1 MVDFSKVSGQTPS
14 APPII
19 LQLADNKPNNMHRLA
34 NFNDK
39 PDSFDKKKEHKR
51 GVFVDPNDKF
61 EMANRPPKEFENQTL
76 GAKYNPKEVKKFG
89 EEALK
94 WGKRVWAGLEFY
106 DTVDG
111 YKERLSKDDDT
122 KAQA

>member
-1 MVDFSKVSGQTPS
+1 MVDFSKVSGQPS
-14 APPII
+14 LYPPII
-19 LQLADNKPNNMHRLA
+19 LQLNDNKPNNMHRLA

-94 WGKRVWAGLEFY
+94 WGKRVWTGFEIY
-106 DTVDG
+106 DTIDG
-111 YKERLSKDDDT
+111 YRERVSNNLEP
-122 KAQA
+122 KANI

>member
-1 MVDFSKVSGQTPS
+1 MVDISKVSGQTPS

-19 LQLADNKPNNMHRLA
+19 LQLVDNKPNDMYGAVNL
-34 NFNDK
+34 NEK
-39 PDSFDKKKEHKR
+39 PDSFEKKKEDKQPTTA
-51 GVFVDPNDKF
+51 DPNDKF
-61 EMANRPPKEFENQTL
+61 VNTNEQPKAFSEQKL
-76 GAKYNPKEVKKFG
+76 GAKYSPKEVKKFG

-111 YKERLSKDDDT
+111 YRERLSKDDDT